1 MPYSVTYKE
10 LVISGAKIVNCSH
23 FFPMTLPEFMEKTG
37 FVSYGYS
44 RSVKLAVFC
53 CWKAEV
59 GGYFPLISE
68 VLGFYR
74 LCGLPLARFSQVLKR
89 PSERRD
95 LDN

>member
-44 RSVKLAVFC
+44 KSVKLAVFC
-53 CWKAEV
+53 YWKAEV
-59 GGYFPLISE
+59 GGYFPPYFGGAWILSS
-68 VLGFYR
+68 LWPTFGTLF
-74 LCGLPLARFSQVLKR
+74 AS
-89 PSERRD
+89 S
-95 LDN
+95 